1 MRKKVDW
8 SNYLMKKEVWQRKSI
23 NEESKQKVYCRVK
36 SKNEERLIMVTDSAS
51 CLVAIATEN
60 IYEEEFLSKKSFYQ
74 GSKQWWWQQWW
85 TRTRGRWRPSH
96 WWCSFQEHTEH
107 QTAEW
112 FHQDQTFGI
121 YIWWFLEILLTL
133 DQFYLLPH
141 HLTNWEPRF
150 HTQRRNIPGSGL
162 SYRFERWCW
171 QSLEFHK
178 NKVLLP
184 TFCVHIGRFSFPSY
198 TWQDFQSFHR
208 YSHNLLYVDHQWC
221 C

>member
-1 MRKKVDW
+1 MNQVIWYWKLNKMKIAEWQKKLIDEDKKVDYLRHDSQMRKKVDW

-96 WWCSFQEHTEH
+96 
-107 QTAEW
+107 
-112 FHQDQTFGI
+112 
-121 YIWWFLEILLTL
+121 
-133 DQFYLLPH
+133 
-141 HLTNWEPRF
+141 
-150 HTQRRNIPGSGL
+150 
-162 SYRFERWCW
+162 
-171 QSLEFHK
+171 
-178 NKVLLP
+178 
-184 TFCVHIGRFSFPSY
+184 
-198 TWQDFQSFHR
+198 
-208 YSHNLLYVDHQWC
+208 
-221 C
+221 